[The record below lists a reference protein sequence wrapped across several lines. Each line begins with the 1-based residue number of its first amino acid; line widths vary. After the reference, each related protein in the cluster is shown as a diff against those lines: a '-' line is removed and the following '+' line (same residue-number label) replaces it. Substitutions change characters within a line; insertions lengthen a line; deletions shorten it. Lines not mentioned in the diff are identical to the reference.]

1 MITDDRFNRLEDK
14 VGDTAEIVI
23 ELRSD
28 VRHMNEKFEEHI
40 EVVKEHILGDNK
52 IIDQLEDIIPHLR
65 VMVIDHTNKQ
75 VIQKAKK
82 DKWNAIVGTAVDIG
96 KMVGLVSILG
106 GAVKVIAEIL
116 GK

>member
-1 MITDDRFNRLEDK
+1 MITEVRLNRLEDK
-14 VGDTAEIVI
+14 VSDTAEMVI
-23 ELRSD
+23 EVRAD

-65 VMVIDHTNKQ
+65 GMVTDHANRQ

-82 DKWNAIVGTAVDIG
+82 DKWDAIVGTAVDIG